1 MKQKFKLIGF
11 LSIVLILLQPTSIFV
26 NDVFAD
32 HKFRKQ
38 YNELNIDIKLSSDYE
53 KHKKFYNIIELDV
66 LNSTNGAGD
75 IPEKFGNNY
84 DFTHFKKFY
93 EESKQPYYYLE

>member
-1 MKQKFKLIGF
+1 MQQKFKLICF
-11 LSIVLILLQPTSIFV
+11 LSVMLILMQPTSIFV

-38 YNELNIDIKLSSDYE
+38 YSESNIDIKKPSDYE
-53 KHKKFYNIIELDV
+53 NHKKFYNTIELDV
-66 LNSTNGAGD
+66 LNSTTGTTD
-75 IPEKFGNNY
+75 IPEKLGNKY